1 MQRKALTKREQT
13 GINSRLRAAISIN
26 GEIVGQLSLDIR
38 LKQGFAYS
46 PLSLN
51 IFFSAIIDVWQA
63 RLLGKGISLIFN
75 INGNLSSVNT
85 LKRKTNVNK
94 EELSKNV
101 NINANKKS
109 CRDGM
114 WTSIPTYSMRQQQFY
129 IYGMISRKRSVFH
142 LIIYTKLCL
151 LSSY

>member
-13 GINSRLRAAISIN
+13 GINSRLRAAIRIN

-63 RLLGKGISLIFN
+63 KLLQKG
-75 INGNLSSVNT
+75 
-85 LKRKTNVNK
+85 
-94 EELSKNV
+94 
-101 NINANKKS
+101 
-109 CRDGM
+109 
-114 WTSIPTYSMRQQQFY
+114 
-129 IYGMISRKRSVFH
+129 H
-142 LIIYTKLCL
+142 LIDI
-151 LSSY
+151 